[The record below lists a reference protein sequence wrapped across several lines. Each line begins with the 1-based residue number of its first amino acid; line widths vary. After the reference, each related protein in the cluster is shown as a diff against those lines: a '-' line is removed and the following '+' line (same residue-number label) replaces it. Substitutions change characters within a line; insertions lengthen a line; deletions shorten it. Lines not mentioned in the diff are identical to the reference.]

1 MHESNASLY
10 IGLQRF
16 FAPFSTIFLSDAI
29 DTMQQISINKTLS
42 QLLGSMPRELQM
54 EAGQGAFVPKRHYY
68 QRLPDTGS
76 YVLPIKQSFVKD
88 ARLMPGTRCLL
99 ALLVGWAG
107 KGRELKTTQGVLG
120 KHIGRSVRQI
130 YRYLKDAAREGYLT
144 YNYTKNRIG
153 AITGIKIFLS
163 FELLRP
169 NLKKKPENGRN
180 QDRTQ
185 RSDTNTLLKYSYNK
199 DVELEKR
206 LDRLRNLIE

>member
-1 MHESNASLY
+1 MSHTVVGTSLSN
-10 IGLQRF
+10 
-16 FAPFSTIFLSDAI
+16 
-29 DTMQQISINKTLS
+29 
-42 QLLGSMPRELQM
+42 LLAMMPSELQA
-54 EAGQGAFVPKRHYY
+54 EIGQGANVPKRHFY
-68 QRLPDTGS
+68 QRPEDKGSFILP
-76 YVLPIKQSFVKD
+76 LKQSFVKD

-107 KGRELKTTQGVLG
+107 KDRDLRTTQGVLG

-163 FELLRP
+163 FDLLRP
-169 NLKKKPENGRN
+169 NLKKKPKNGEN
-180 QDRTQ
+180 QARTQ
-185 RSDTNTLLKYSYNK
+185 LSDTNTLLKDSYNK

-206 LDRLRNLIE
+206 LDRFRRLIDDRSLPV